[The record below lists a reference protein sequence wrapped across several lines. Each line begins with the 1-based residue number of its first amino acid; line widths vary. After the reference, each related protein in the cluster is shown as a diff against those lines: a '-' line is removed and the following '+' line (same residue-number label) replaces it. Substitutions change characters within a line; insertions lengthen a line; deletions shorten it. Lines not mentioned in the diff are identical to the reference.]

1 MFGGDVISFF
11 ECQPSISILIK
22 RMSTAIDDC
31 KGSANKKEKEQ
42 ILIQMSN
49 TKEST
54 QTVTFFCDLEAE
66 KVMELYRTLPRSY
79 TTHLDFHRL
88 FKPLRKLGQG
98 LTSTVYQVN
107 RLIDNRLLAVKAFK
121 KSSYFASSGGRGYVT
136 ILLSKHAFL
145 QEFKILTECCHENV
159 CQFEG
164 VYETDNTIY
173 IVQEYYEKSLSKV
186 LMGPGDL
193 DRKAVVSLM
202 EGMLQ
207 GVHYLHSKGI
217 FHRDIKLDNIM
228 LRRDGNTYRPVIIDL
243 GMAHYTE
250 NTNYLFDKCGSPGY
264 IAPEVFTKGARDP
277 KGDVF
282 SLGVI
287 FYILYFCA
295 Y

>member
-1 MFGGDVISFF
+1 M
-11 ECQPSISILIK
+11 
-22 RMSTAIDDC
+22 
-31 KGSANKKEKEQ
+31 
-42 ILIQMSN
+42 
-49 TKEST
+49 
-54 QTVTFFCDLEAE
+54 
-66 KVMELYRTLPRSY
+66 
-79 TTHLDFHRL
+79 
-88 FKPLRKLGQG
+88 PLL
-98 LTSTVYQVN
+98 
-107 RLIDNRLLAVKAFK
+107 
-121 KSSYFASSGGRGYVT
+121 GGRGYVT

-145 QEFKILTECCHENV
+145 QEFKILTECSHENV

-186 LMGPGDL
+186 LMGLGDL

-228 LRRDGNTYRPVIIDL
+228 LRRNGNTYRPVIIDL
-243 GMAHYTE
+243 GMAHYTK
-250 NTNYLFDKCGSPGY
+250 NTSYLFDKCGSPGY